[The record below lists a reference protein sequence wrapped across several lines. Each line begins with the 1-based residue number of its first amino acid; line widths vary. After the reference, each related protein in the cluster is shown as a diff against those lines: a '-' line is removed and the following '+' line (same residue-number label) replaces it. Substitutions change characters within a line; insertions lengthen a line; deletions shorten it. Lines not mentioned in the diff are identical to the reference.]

1 MPSADQVPVKST
13 HSKMPWP
20 EWVVLIAG
28 STGTA
33 LRAVRPPNRYVTPGC
48 PGAMSLR
55 RERGGFIV
63 AFAPRHHRPG
73 HPGELVGERDGSNL
87 GRSPRQQPC
96 KPGPMARAVDLGI
109 ADHGECA
116 SREQATQIAITLL
129 ADAAKP
135 VLAAA
140 GVLLRHEPD
149 PGREVPPRSKGPG
162 IGNTGDQRCCQRRTD
177 AGDRIQ
183 PLARRA

>member
-1 MPSADQVPVKST
+1 MLS

-20 EWVVLIAG
+20 EWVVRIAG

-33 LRAVRPPNRYVTPGC
+33 YMLFALPSVPLRHAGVS
-48 PGAMSLR
+48 GAMSLR

-73 HPGELVGERDGSNL
+73 HPGELVGERDGSAL
-87 GRSPRQQPC
+87 GRSPRQQSRE
-96 KPGPMARAVDLGI
+96 PGPMAGTMDPGI
-109 ADHGECA
+109 ADHGERA
-116 SREQATQIAITLL
+116 SRKQAAQIAVALL

-135 VLAAA
+135 VLAPA

-149 PGREVPPRSKGPG
+149 PGREVTPRSEGPG

-183 PLARRA
+183 PSARRA